1 MQRNKYLDDLGI
13 PITEYGTNFID
24 DNDERNEEW
33 KKEREEFG
41 FDSRETWCLDRTL
54 AEWMYSRF
62 MMYKEITVVNLDYHR
77 YNIDG
82 REWTQRECIDKI
94 IENSKFYLC
103 NETYAPDNTE
113 VYEKL
118 SEAIKIMS
126 EVIFDMWW

>member
-13 PITEYGTNFID
+13 PITEYGTNFIG
-24 DNDERNEEW
+24 DNDERNKEW
-33 KKEREEFG
+33 EKEREEYG
-41 FDSRETWCLDRTL
+41 FDNRETWCLDRIL

-62 MMYKEITVVNLDYHR
+62 MMYKEVTIVNLDYHK

-82 REWTQRECIDKI
+82 KEWTQRECIDKI
-94 IENSKFYLC
+94 IENTKFYLC
-103 NETYAPDNTE
+103 NETYAPDSTE

>member
-13 PITEYGTNFID
+13 PITEYGTNFIG
-24 DNDERNEEW
+24 DNDERNKEW
-33 KKEREEFG
+33 EKEREEYG
-41 FDSRETWCLDRTL
+41 FDNRETWCLDRIL

-62 MMYKEITVVNLDYHR
+62 MMYKEVTIVNLDYHK

-82 REWTQRECIDKI
+82 KEWTQRECIDKI
-94 IENSKFYLC
+94 IENTKFYLC
-103 NETYAPDNTE
+103 NETYAPDSTE

-126 EVIFDMWW
+126 KVIFDMWW

>member
-13 PITEYGTNFID
+13 PITEYGTNFIG
-24 DNDERNEEW
+24 DNDERNKEW
-33 KKEREEFG
+33 EKEREEYG
-41 FDSRETWCLDRTL
+41 FDNRETWCLDRIL

-62 MMYKEITVVNLDYHR
+62 IMYKEVTIVNLDYHK

-82 REWTQRECIDKI
+82 KEWTQRECIDKI
-94 IENSKFYLC
+94 IENTKFYLC
-103 NETYAPDNTE
+103 NETYAPDSTE

>member
-13 PITEYGTNFID
+13 PITEYGTNFIG
-24 DNDERNEEW
+24 DNDERSKEW
-33 KKEREEFG
+33 EKEREEYG
-41 FDSRETWCLDRTL
+41 FDNRETWCLDRIL

-62 MMYKEITVVNLDYHR
+62 MMYKEVTIVNLDYHK

-82 REWTQRECIDKI
+82 KEWTQRECIDKI

-103 NETYAPDNTE
+103 NETYAPDSTE